1 MIKYGW
7 ETVQRDV
14 RGRPSMMACGAGRHV
29 TLYLAAP
36 GRSENPRPLA
46 WHMDIEL
53 HLDGAR
59 LAKRCVLP
67 GTEGLPDWNAMQAK
81 AVQAARD
88 VLHRMYRDL
97 SQILNDFSEGDESNH
112 GT

>member
-1 MIKYGW
+1 MVKYEW

-14 RGRPSMMACGAGRHV
+14 HGQPSMMACGARRHV
-29 TLYLAAP
+29 TLYLVAP
-36 GRSENPRPLA
+36 GRSENPGPPT
-46 WHMDIEL
+46 WNMDIEM

-97 SQILNDFSEGDESNH
+97 SQILDDFSEGDESNH